1 MYWFDAI
8 ATRNFPYVIRHQNAA
23 RGDLAKQMKSGFY
36 IFQENQDSLLYPSW
50 DFAINIHLLYTQ
62 LQLNFDIYLGKYQRR
77 KS

>member
-23 RGDLAKQMKSGFY
+23 RGDLAKHMKFAFIDHGISY
-36 IFQENQDSLLYPSW
+36 QIFTYSIRSYNCILIFIW
-50 DFAINIHLLYTQ
+50 R
-62 LQLNFDIYLGKYQRR
+62 DIKRR